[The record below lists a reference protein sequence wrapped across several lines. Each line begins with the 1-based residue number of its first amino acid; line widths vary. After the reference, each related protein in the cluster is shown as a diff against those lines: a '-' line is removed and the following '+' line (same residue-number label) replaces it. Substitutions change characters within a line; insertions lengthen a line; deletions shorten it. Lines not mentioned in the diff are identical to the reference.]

1 MTSIINI
8 ESRELI
14 FSINVNF
21 IIEELTLNHFADYC
35 ENEFHVCGQDHVLKN
50 KRTYHIVIW
59 NTKIT
64 HVNSFEQLADGHE
77 GRLSCFN

>member
-21 IIEELTLNHFADYC
+21 IIEELTLNRFADYC

-50 KRTYHIVIW
+50 KRTYHIVI
-59 NTKIT
+59 
-64 HVNSFEQLADGHE
+64 
-77 GRLSCFN
+77 

>member
-1 MTSIINI
+1 MLWQEVYLYGVSITSIINR

-50 KRTYHIVIW
+50 KRTYHIVI
-59 NTKIT
+59 
-64 HVNSFEQLADGHE
+64 
-77 GRLSCFN
+77 

>member
-1 MTSIINI
+1 M
-8 ESRELI
+8 I
-14 FSINVNF
+14 FSINVNS
-21 IIEELTLNHFADYC
+21 IIKELTLSCFADYC
-35 ENEFHVCGQDHVLKN
+35 ENEFHVCGQGHVLKN
-50 KRTYHIVIW
+50 KITYHIVIE

>member
-1 MTSIINI
+1 MFYINDN
-8 ESRELI
+8 L
-14 FSINVNF
+14 
-21 IIEELTLNHFADYC
+21 IIEESTLNCCADYC

-50 KRTYHIVIW
+50 KITYYIVIQ

>member
-1 MTSIINI
+1 MLWQEVYSYGVSITSIINR

-21 IIEELTLNHFADYC
+21 IIEELTLNYFADYC

-50 KRTYHIVIW
+50 KITYHIVI
-59 NTKIT
+59 
-64 HVNSFEQLADGHE
+64 
-77 GRLSCFN
+77 